1 MKYLSFWIALLVIA
15 RSVAILEFFPSDFIE
30 FVNCPVLIPKQK
42 LFTITNI
49 YDREVHI
56 NSVTSD
62 SSNFHTVMFQPAL
75 LLPLQAMNIQILF
88 LPYYT
93 ETVHSILQINTS
105 EGDIQYHAKGRALPN
120 PYKLHPYLG
129 QRVQHGSV
137 PYEHSVVIFNPHD
150 EALYIQE
157 IFTTDDFL
165 SLKGGPTTD
174 FDETGEMIN
183 HNSTSVVS
191 SQLWTIDPGFEK
203 EIVVL
208 SMAASTTG
216 TFSGYVHIRTS
227 RDSIL
232 LPVELQVLDNINP
245 LRAREDSIDFG
256 ILTGSGQ
263 KSFADLWLQNTGSTD
278 LKILDIGI
286 ERPDSLL
293 KIIPMARTVVAEEGT
308 EFLVAQLVYTANVIT
323 DHKEKSVPKG
333 KNSILVYTDNLDPV
347 NSVLEVPF
355 QVSVLLGGIVLDDV
369 RKEGEMQSAFILPH
383 LEEDLVNVKPTRGKS
398 KSKTAE
404 KKGTTKEFYLTN
416 SFPLP
421 IRLLTVSTVSCSDIF
436 SLSASFLQNSVTSNG
451 SSSSFL
457 VSKTMKSTRRGRKD
471 HGSSLPEGEG
481 SPDSDV
487 EVESFHPSSVA
498 QSGHQWPPISV
509 TFRGKLPSNKTKS
522 GEFTS
527 EVGALPPASSQHTPD
542 GTPFVPFTCWLEIF
556 SNKSSHRFP
565 LYVVDGG
572 VRLSFMDA
580 VRKINLH
587 LSIYMP
593 HNDRTDLVFY
603 HVIVIPHCF
612 SISHFEIVLK
622 HCSRFLLP
630 KTRVVQ
636 RAQSSLRNPL
646 KLSLLGK
653 ILRSISWFLTVQGP
667 CTRST

>member
-1 MKYLSFWIALLVIA
+1 MKYLSLWIILLVTA

-105 EGDIQYHAKGRALPN
+105 EGDIKYHAKGRALPN
-120 PYKLHPYLG
+120 PYKLHPYIG

-137 PYEHSVVIFNPHD
+137 PYEHSIVIFNPHD

-165 SLKGGPTTD
+165 SLKGGPNSEFYD
-174 FDETGEMIN
+174 ADELTN
-183 HNSTSVVS
+183 LNSVNGSLAHVVS

-208 SMAASTTG
+208 SMAASTIG
-216 TFSGYVHIRTS
+216 TFTGYVHIRTN

-256 ILTGSGQ
+256 VLTGSGQ

-308 EFLVAQLVYTANVIT
+308 EFLVAQLVYTANIIT

-383 LEEDLVNVKPTRGKS
+383 LEEDLVNMNAAREKS
-398 KSKTAE
+398 KWKTTE

-436 SLSASFLQNSVTSNG
+436 SLSASFLQNSITSNG

-457 VSKTMKSTRRGRKD
+457 VSKTKKAGRRGRRD
-471 HGSSLPEGEG
+471 HESSLPEVEG
-481 SPDSDV
+481 STDSDA
-487 EVESFHPSSVA
+487 EVDSFYPSSVA

-509 TFRGKLPSNKTKS
+509 TFRGKLPGNKSKS
-522 GEFTS
+522 GEFTT

-580 VRKINLH
+580 VRKIDTYLLDH
-587 LSIYMP
+587 LCHI
-593 HNDRTDLVFY
+593 
-603 HVIVIPHCF
+603 
-612 SISHFEIVLK
+612 K
-622 HCSRFLLP
+622 LP
-630 KTRVVQ
+630 V
-636 RAQSSLRNPL
+636 SN
-646 KLSLLGK
+646 
-653 ILRSISWFLTVQGP
+653 
-667 CTRST
+667 